1 MTSNM
6 MISIYH
12 IDIFH
17 IHKRAHRRIEC
28 VWINLPMTY
37 METRL
42 NFRLRYKMHY
52 SYLTAVFVRSKET
65 LWTEWNKCCDRM
77 YNSNRH
83 KAVKPSP
90 CLIINTLNI
99 SERTTYISLQT
110 LIKSHVCL
118 WCASNDKFIDIVVY

>member
-52 SYLTAVFVRSKET
+52 SYLMSCYVMLCYVMLCYVMLDQRKRYELNETNAVIVCTTAIV
-65 LWTEWNKCCDRM
+65 
-77 YNSNRH
+77 
-83 KAVKPSP
+83 
-90 CLIINTLNI
+90 
-99 SERTTYISLQT
+99 
-110 LIKSHVCL
+110 IKR
-118 WCASNDKFIDIVVY
+118 